1 MSSIYF
7 PEHNHPKKKKKKNQE
22 DIQKRIEQLMNL
34 VKDNHKNNPALIVSI
49 LDKRILMDSYYQNN
63 TLVPS
68 LQIDV
73 THSLKQVKNFAN
85 KVRNEEVSH
94 GN

>member
-1 MSSIYF
+1 
-7 PEHNHPKKKKKKNQE
+7 
-22 DIQKRIEQLMNL
+22 
-34 VKDNHKNNPALIVSI
+34 
-49 LDKRILMDSYYQNN
+49 MDSYYQNN